1 MQESGKTTETKG
13 RFEEA
18 AGVLRGDEQ
27 QRSKGQ
33 NDQFFGKIKQANEKL
48 KGAAG
53 NIKDAFK
60 K

>member
-1 MQESGKTTETKG
+1 MPESGKATETKG

-18 AGVLRGDEQ
+18 AGVLRGDKQ

-33 NDQFFGKIKQANEKL
+33 DDHFFGELKQANEKL
-48 KGAAG
+48 KGAVDDV
-53 NIKDAFK
+53 KDALK

>member
-13 RFEEA
+13 RLEEA

-27 QRSKGQ
+27 QRTKGQ
-33 NDQFFGKIKQANEKL
+33 NDQFFGKLKQANEKL
-48 KGAAG
+48 KDAAS
-53 NIKDAFK
+53 NVKDAFK